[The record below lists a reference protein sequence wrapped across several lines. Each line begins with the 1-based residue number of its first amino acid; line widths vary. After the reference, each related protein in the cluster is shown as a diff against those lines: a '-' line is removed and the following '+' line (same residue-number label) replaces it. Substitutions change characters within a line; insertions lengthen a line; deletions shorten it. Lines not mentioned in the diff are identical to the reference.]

1 MIYGLVKTEEN
12 QNKATRRAHEI
23 PKNYFQG
30 SKSILKM
37 SSTEFPKRPK
47 PGEDEDDLLREMEKF
62 DASKS
67 SVSSSNIV
75 SFQAKKKS
83 KFAEQRSK
91 AKEKSEAKREE
102 ESTSKVLSTV
112 VKERGFNYEE
122 FISKTQSV
130 QPTTH
135 HFPTVMKLDKSVAL
149 NNATK
154 KPGSSLFAQQIA
166 SSGKFS
172 KTESNIRFNEGS
184 VISHQNRDWGESSN
198 YLSHLNSNLLS
209 DEAKSDIHEANVAIL
224 NTKTDEELQQDKN
237 ELLNTLSP
245 EIIQFLMKRKASK
258 RSSEAM
264 EDEGNFKIQPSSS
277 APKKSLIHST
287 NLTNYALNTV
297 KEEPEKME
305 WMEDV
310 KVDPSEYPL
319 VFSARYVQGVSRQI
333 FIL

>member
-1 MIYGLVKTEEN
+1 
-12 QNKATRRAHEI
+12 
-23 PKNYFQG
+23 
-30 SKSILKM
+30 M

-62 DASKS
+62 DASKA

-75 SFQAKKKS
+75 SFQAKRKS

-91 AKEKSEAKREE
+91 AKERSGPKEE
-102 ESTSKVLSTV
+102 ENTSKVLLTV
-112 VKERGFNYEE
+112 VKERGFNYDE

-135 HFPTVMKLDKSVAL
+135 HFPTVMKLDKSIAL

-166 SSGKFS
+166 TSGKFY
-172 KTESNIRFNEGS
+172 KAESNVIFNEGS
-184 VISHQNRDWGESSN
+184 VISHQNRDWGESST
-198 YLSHLNSNLLS
+198 YLSHINSNLLS
-209 DEAKSDIHEANVAIL
+209 DEVKSDIHEANVAIL

-258 RSSEAM
+258 RSSELM
-264 EDEGNFKIQPSSS
+264 EDEGNSKIQPSSS
-277 APKKSLIHST
+277 APKKSLIHRT
-287 NLTNYALNTV
+287 NLTNIALNTV

-319 VFSARYVQGVSRQI
+319 VFSARYVCK
-333 FIL
+333 